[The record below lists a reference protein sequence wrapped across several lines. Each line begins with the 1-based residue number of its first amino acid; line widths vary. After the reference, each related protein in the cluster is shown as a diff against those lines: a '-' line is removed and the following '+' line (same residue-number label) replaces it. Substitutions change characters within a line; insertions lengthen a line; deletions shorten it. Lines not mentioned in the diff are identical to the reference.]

1 MVKSKTMDS
10 LYAEE
15 NIKQYVFE
23 LFKKELPNY
32 CLYHNF
38 AHTFQTVEAA
48 KELATSYKISEKEY
62 ENMVIAAWFHDTG
75 YTRDPK
81 NHEEE
86 SVKILKGYFGDSLH
100 KKRADAIERLIL
112 STKWGYE
119 QTSLAEEI
127 IHDADYINI
136 GKKSFAKRAELL
148 RCEWETINKKTY
160 TELEW
165 AELQLDFL
173 INKKFKTCEAAHQFG
188 ARREKNIEKLRRA
201 IEKAKND
208 QYKIQLKKDGTE
220 AKIKKEGRG
229 IETLYRSVYGYHMN
243 LSSMA
248 DQKANIM
255 ISINTIVVSVII
267 TLFGSGYTFADS
279 QDFKHMR
286 FVFPMLLLVISSLIS
301 VTFAILS
308 ARPNVTSKEK
318 FQLENKGSSIL
329 FFGNFAQLQLQE
341 FVDHI
346 KSLKEEKN
354 ELYDSMS
361 VDIYH
366 LGGVLVRKY
375 KLLTW
380 SYNIFMVGLILC
392 AVGFV
397 GIIIYSY

>member
-1 MVKSKTMDS
+1 MDDIYTEES
-10 LYAEE
+10 LKAHMF
-15 NIKQYVFE
+15 K
-23 LFKKELPNY
+23 LFKDELPEE

-38 AHTFQTVEAA
+38 SHTQQTVEAA
-48 KELATSYKISEKEY
+48 KQFAENYKIESEDLG
-62 ENMVIAAWFHDTG
+62 NLIIAAWFHDTG
-75 YTRDPK
+75 YFK
-81 NHEEE
+81 GYQNHEEA
-86 SVKILKGYFGDSLH
+86 SVEMMKTYFGDKLNTERGC
-100 KKRADAIERLIL
+100 KIEKLIL
-112 STKWGYE
+112 STKFDHE
-119 QTSLAEEI
+119 PTTLLEEI
-127 IHDADYINI
+127 MHDADFVSI
-136 GKKSFAKRAELL
+136 GKKNFSQRAELL
-148 RCEWETINKKTY
+148 RCEWEKVNEKVY
-160 TELEW
+160 DNLEW

-173 INKKFKTCEAAHQFG
+173 LRKRFKTHIALAEFG
-188 ARREKNIEKLRRA
+188 ERRERNIEKQRKL
-201 IEKAKND
+201 IEKCKND
-208 QYKIQLKKDGTE
+208 QYKLQLKKKSTE
-220 AKIKKEGRG
+220 AKTQKEGRG

-279 QDFKHMR
+279 SGFQHMR
-286 FVFPMLLLVISSLIS
+286 FVFPMLLLVISSLVS

-308 ARPNVTSKEK
+308 ARPNITTKEK
-318 FQLENKGSSIL
+318 YELTNKSSSIL
-329 FFGNFAQLQLQE
+329 FFGNFAQLELKD
-341 FVDHI
+341 FVEQI
-346 KSLKEEKN
+346 KELKDEKS

>member
-1 MVKSKTMDS
+1 MNNLTS
-10 LYAEE
+10 EE
-15 NIKQYVFE
+15 NIAAFIFN
-23 LFKKELPNY
+23 LFKKKLPEN
-32 CLYHNF
+32 CIYHNF
-38 AHTFQTVEAA
+38 AHTKQTVDVV
-48 KELATSYKISEKEY
+48 KELGDALGIKDEEKE
-62 ENMVIAAWFHDTG
+62 NLMIAAWFHDTG
-75 YTRDPK
+75 YIKDFQ

-86 SVKILKGYFGDSLH
+86 SVSILNAYFEKGLPDSKL
-100 KKRADAIERLIL
+100 KEISQLIL
-112 STKWGYE
+112 NTKYGTV
-119 QTSLAEEI
+119 QNNILEEI

-136 GKKSFAKRAELL
+136 GKKKFDERAQLL
-148 RCEWETINKKTY
+148 RCEWEKTNNKIY
-160 TELEW
+160 SDLEW

-173 INKKFKTCEAAHQFG
+173 ISKKFKTVPAVQEYG
-188 ARREKNIEKLRRA
+188 ATREKNIKKQREKIEKL
-201 IEKAKND
+201 KSD
-208 QYKIQLKKDGTE
+208 QYKLQLKADGTK
-220 AKIKKEGRG
+220 AKTDKEGRG
-229 IETLYRSVYGYHMN
+229 IETLYRSVYDYHMS

-279 QDFKHMR
+279 EGFRHVR
-286 FVFPMLLLVISSLIS
+286 FVFPMMLLVISSLIS

-318 FQLENKGSSIL
+318 YELDNKNSSIL
-329 FFGNFAQLQLQE
+329 FFGNFAQLQIRD

-346 KSLKEEKN
+346 RALKNEKN

-366 LGGVLVRKY
+366 LGGVLLKKY

-380 SYNIFMVGLILC
+380 AYNIFMAGLILC
-392 AVGFV
+392 AIGFI

>member
-1 MVKSKTMDS
+1 MPD

-15 NIKQYVFE
+15 SIEQFIFK
-23 LFKKELPNY
+23 LFKEELSNY
-32 CLYHNF
+32 NLYHNF
-38 AHTFQTVEAA
+38 AHTHQTVESVKEIAESYKLPE
-48 KELATSYKISEKEY
+48 KELQNLI
-62 ENMVIAAWFHDTG
+62 VAAWFHDSG
-75 YTRDPK
+75 YTKDYQ

-86 SVKILKGYFGDSLH
+86 GVKIMKEYFGDQLDN
-100 KKRADAIERLIL
+100 KRFSQIEQLIL
-112 STKWGYE
+112 STKFGHE
-119 QTSLAEEI
+119 QISVSEEI
-127 IHDADYINI
+127 IHDADYVNM
-136 GKKSFAKRAELL
+136 GKKSFSKRAELL
-148 RCEWETINKKTY
+148 RCEWEKINNEIY
-160 TELEW
+160 DDLEW

-173 INKKFKTCEAAHQFG
+173 ISKKFKTSAAVHEFG
-188 ARREKNIEKLRRA
+188 DRREKNIEKQRKQ
-201 IEKAKND
+201 IEKYKSD
-208 QYKIQLKKDGTE
+208 QYKVQLKKDSTD
-220 AKIKKEGRG
+220 AKVNKEGRG

-279 QDFKHMR
+279 DGFQHMR
-286 FVFPMLLLVISSLIS
+286 FVFPMVLLVVSSLIS

-318 FQLENKGSSIL
+318 YELTNKGSSIL
-329 FFGNFAQLQLQE
+329 FFGNFSQLKLKD
-341 FVDHI
+341 FVEQI
-346 KSLKEEKN
+346 KTLKDEKS

-380 SYNIFMVGLILC
+380 SYNIFMSGLILC

>member
-1 MVKSKTMDS
+1 MSN
-10 LYAEE
+10 LYAEKE
-15 NIKQYVFE
+15 IEQFIFK
-23 LFKKELPNY
+23 LFKKDLSNY
-32 CLYHNF
+32 FLYHNF
-38 AHTFQTVEAA
+38 AHTHQTVETV
-48 KELATSYKISEKEY
+48 KEIAVDYELSEEEF
-62 ENMVIAAWFHDTG
+62 ENLIIASWFHDSG
-75 YTRDPK
+75 YALGCQ

-86 SVKILKGYFGDSLH
+86 GVNIMKNYFGEQLS
-100 KKRADAIERLIL
+100 KKRFKEIERLIL
-112 STKWGYE
+112 STKYE
-119 QTSLAEEI
+119 YKQAKLDEEI
-127 IHDADYINI
+127 IHDADYVNI
-136 GKKSFAKRAELL
+136 GKKSFSKRAELL
-148 RCEWETINKKTY
+148 RCEWEKINNKIY
-160 TELEW
+160 DDLEW

-173 INKKFKTCEAAHQFG
+173 ISKKFKTSVAVHKFG
-188 ARREKNIEKLRRA
+188 KRRDENIEKQRKL
-201 IEKAKND
+201 IEKHKND
-208 QYKIQLKKDGTE
+208 QYKVQLKKDSTN
-220 AKIKKEGRG
+220 AKLNKEGRG

-279 QDFKHMR
+279 EGFKHMR

-308 ARPNVTSKEK
+308 ARPNVTSKQKYE
-318 FQLENKGSSIL
+318 LTNKGSSIL
-329 FFGNFAQLQLQE
+329 FFGNFTQLKLKE
-341 FVDHI
+341 FVEQIH
-346 KSLKEEKN
+346 SLKDEKN

-366 LGGVLVRKY
+366 LGGVLLRKY
-375 KLLTW
+375 RLLTW

>member
-1 MVKSKTMDS
+1 MNN

-15 NIKQYVFE
+15 EISEFIFK
-23 LFKKELPNY
+23 LFKDKLSNY
-32 CLYHNF
+32 FLYHNF
-38 AHTFQTVEAA
+38 AHTHQTVETVR
-48 KELATSYKISEKEY
+48 ELAEDFKLPEEEF
-62 ENMVIAAWFHDTG
+62 ENLVIAAWFHDSG
-75 YTRDPK
+75 YTQGHQ

-86 SVKILKGYFGDSLH
+86 GIKILKAYFGGQLPD
-100 KKRADAIERLIL
+100 KRFKQIEQLIL
-112 STKWGYE
+112 STKFGHE
-119 QTSLAEEI
+119 QTSLSEEI
-127 IHDADYINI
+127 IHDADYVNM
-136 GKKSFAKRAELL
+136 GKKSFSKRAELL
-148 RCEWETINKKTY
+148 RCEWEKTNKKTY
-160 TELEW
+160 DNLEW

-173 INKKFKTCEAAHQFG
+173 ISKKFKTSFSVHKFG
-188 ARREKNIEKLRRA
+188 NRREKNIEEQRRL
-201 IEKAKND
+201 IEKYKND
-208 QYKIQLKKDGTE
+208 QYKVQLKKDSTD
-220 AKIKKEGRG
+220 AKVKKEGRG
-229 IETLYRSVYGYHMN
+229 IETLFRSVYGYHMN

-279 QDFKHMR
+279 EGFQHMR

-308 ARPNVTSKEK
+308 ARPNVTTKEK
-318 FQLENKGSSIL
+318 YQLENKGSSIL
-329 FFGNFAQLQLQE
+329 FFGNFTQLKLQD
-341 FVDHI
+341 FVEQI
-346 KSLKEEKN
+346 KSLKGEKN

-366 LGGVLVRKY
+366 LGGVLLKKY